1 MEGDV
6 RFRFDPN
13 KFLAGVTLLT
23 LLFAGSPRLF
33 ASPEAVSHGL
43 VVYNVKDFGATGNK
57 ADNALPAI
65 QNAIDAAAVKG
76 GTVYFPPGDYTSG
89 TIHLRSH
96 VNLYLEAG
104 ATLYASENPN
114 DFAVQKVKSK
124 DALLF
129 GEDLEDISIGGQGTI
144 DGQQTYFWAPDTI
157 ERSFSHKVLVE
168 TLHKSQMRSYP
179 SGFPNQQ
186 DYPHLL
192 WLGRCNNVRITGLS
206 WLHSPSWSF
215 ALFACSRVVIDG
227 IYIYTS
233 LKEAVWADG
242 IDIVS
247 SHDISISNC
256 TIATGDDCIAI
267 VCGIPEWGPDYPTEN
282 ITITNCR
289 FSSGS
294 AAIKFTEG
302 NSRLVQHVVVSNCA
316 IFDCNRGITLQIA
329 TGGTVRDVVFSN
341 ITMDLHRFDWFWA
354 GDGNAFNIEIHRP
367 SEWNQEPPKP
377 GEPGPGLIK
386 DVIFHDIIVHCQ
398 GTSKIE
404 GHPERPL
411 EGITFSNIKFFIS
424 SDPKAPYD
432 TATSAMIFRRAKNL
446 RLRNIEVYW
455 DEPTY
460 DKWQSALLVE
470 DVDGLQ
476 LSGFTGNAAWPE
488 QNIPAVQFNRVK
500 NANVDSSVAPEGT
513 NIFLKIAGAE
523 SHEIHLFGNDFHQAK
538 VPYVLDPDVKTDT
551 VTALDNFMPAK

>member
-1 MEGDV
+1 L
-6 RFRFDPN
+6 RIRFDP
-13 KFLAGVTLLT
+13 KKLFAGAILLT
-23 LLFAGSPRLF
+23 LFF
-33 ASPEAVSHGL
+33 AVSSHLSASTGAVAHGK

-65 QNAIDAAAVKG
+65 QKAIDAAAVKG
-76 GTVYFPPGDYTSG
+76 GTVYLPPGDYSSG
-89 TIHLRSH
+89 TIRLRSH

-129 GEDLEDISIGGQGTI
+129 GEDLEDISIGGRGTI
-144 DGQQTYFWAPDTI
+144 DGQQKYFWADDTL
-157 ERSFSHKVLVE
+157 ESARWTHKMMQIKMGGS
-168 TLHKSQMRSYP
+168 TRRSYP
-179 SGFPNQQ
+179 AGHPKQE

-192 WLGRCNNVRITGLS
+192 WLGRCNNVSITGLS

-233 LKEAVWADG
+233 LKDAVWADG

-247 SHDISISNC
+247 SHDISISNS

-289 FSSGS
+289 FSSAS

-354 GDGNAFNIEIHRP
+354 GDGNAFNIEIHRT
-367 SEWNQEPPKP
+367 SEWNEEPPKP

-398 GTSKIE
+398 GTSAIE
-404 GHPERPL
+404 GHPERWL
-411 EGITFSNIKFFIS
+411 EGITFANIKFFIS
-424 SDPKAPYD
+424 TDPKAPYD

-446 RLRNIEVYW
+446 KLQNIEVYW
-455 DEPTY
+455 DKPTY

-476 LSGFTGNAAWPE
+476 LSGFSGNAAWPE
-488 QNIPAVQFNRVK
+488 KNIAAVELNHVK
-500 NANVDSSVAPEGT
+500 SANVDNSVAPEGT
-513 NIFLKIAGAE
+513 NVFLKIAGAD
-523 SHEIHLFGNDFHQAK
+523 SHDIHLFGNDFHFAK
-538 VPYVLDPDVKTDT
+538 VPYVVDPDVKPDS
-551 VTALDNFMPAK
+551 VTALDNFLPGK